1 VPFRTARRKA
11 PTAAQLAAGRRAGEL
26 FEEHGRMVHALCRLL
41 LRDRVEAEDATQQT
55 FLSAY
60 RSLLTGVEIE
70 EPRAWLATIARNEC
84 FGRRR
89 SRQHETVVL
98 DDTATAGEN
107 VETAVE
113 QREEVE
119 ALAAAIS
126 DLPRSQRDAVVLRE
140 FYGLSYAEVAAAL
153 GVSGPAVESL
163 LFKGRRKLQ
172 AKLSALRAAGAVAFP
187 LNLRDSLGQMLP
199 GFGGSSAAALGGA
212 KLVALPAYAKV
223 AAVALLLAGGSAT
236 VVETTSRH
244 SSSRARRSSTPAPAS
259 SAQASVVRPSAVG
272 LPLASAAPAA
282 RPPAAHPRPVHHKPA
297 AASDKGKKHDDVAAE
312 PVVERGN
319 ADHARAS
326 GTRKAIGSQ
335 GHRKPAAA
343 ASNGRVLGKQKKKE
357 KQEKARKIP
366 PGSRVAEA
374 VTPSQGQGQGRGNR
388 GDNVASSGNKGGGGN
403 PAGGRSPASGN

>member
-1 VPFRTARRKA
+1 VPFRAARRKA

-98 DDTATAGEN
+98 DDTASAGEN

-187 LNLRDSLGQMLP
+187 LTLRDSLGQMLP
-199 GFGGSSAAALGGA
+199 GFGGGTAAAVGGA
-212 KLVALPAYAKV
+212 KLVALPAYTKV
-223 AAVALLLAGGSAT
+223 AAVALLLAGGGAT
-236 VVETTSRH
+236 VVETTSHH
-244 SSSRARRSSTPAPAS
+244 SASRARRASTATPAS
-259 SAQASVVRPSAVG
+259 SAKASVARPSAVR
-272 LPLASAAPAA
+272 LPLASATPAT
-282 RPPAAHPRPVHHKPA
+282 RPPAAHPRPAHHNPV
-297 AASDKGKKHDDVAAE
+297 AASGKTKKHDDVAAE
-312 PVVERGN
+312 PVLERGN
-319 ADHARAS
+319 SDHAQAR

-343 ASNGRVLGKQKKKE
+343 ATNGRALGKQKKKV

-366 PGSRVAEA
+366 PGNRVAEA
-374 VTPSQGQGQGRGNR
+374 VSTGQGRQGSEGNS
-388 GDNVASSGNKGGGGN
+388 GASNGNKGGGGN
-403 PAGGRSPASGN
+403 PGGGRSPASGN

>member
-1 VPFRTARRKA
+1 VPLRAARRKA
-11 PTAAQLAAGRRAGEL
+11 PTAAQLAAGRRAGAL

-98 DDTATAGEN
+98 DDTASAGEN

-172 AKLSALRAAGAVAFP
+172 AKLSSLRAAGAVAFP
-187 LNLRDSLGQMLP
+187 LTLRDSLGQMLP
-199 GFGGSSAAALGGA
+199 GFGGSSAAAVGGA
-212 KLVALPAYAKV
+212 KLVALPVYTKV
-223 AAVALLLAGGSAT
+223 AAVALLVAGGGAT
-236 VVETTSRH
+236 VVETTSHH
-244 SSSRARRSSTPAPAS
+244 SASRARRSSTAGPAS
-259 SAQASVVRPSAVG
+259 SAQASVVRPSAVR
-272 LPLASAAPAA
+272 LPPASATPAT
-282 RPPAAHPRPVHHKPA
+282 RPSAAHPRPVHDDPV
-297 AASDKGKKHDDVAAE
+297 AASDKRKKHDDVAAE
-312 PVVERGN
+312 PALERGN
-319 ADHARAS
+319 ADHAHVS
-326 GTRKAIGSQ
+326 GIREAIGSQ

-343 ASNGRVLGKQKKKE
+343 ATNGRALGKQKKKE
-357 KQEKARKIP
+357 KHEKARKIP
-366 PGSRVAEA
+366 SGNRVAEA
-374 VTPSQGQGQGRGNR
+374 VSAGQGPGQGSQGNSG
-388 GDNVASSGNKGGGGN
+388 ASNGNKGGGGN
-403 PAGGRSPASGN
+403 PGGGRSPASGN